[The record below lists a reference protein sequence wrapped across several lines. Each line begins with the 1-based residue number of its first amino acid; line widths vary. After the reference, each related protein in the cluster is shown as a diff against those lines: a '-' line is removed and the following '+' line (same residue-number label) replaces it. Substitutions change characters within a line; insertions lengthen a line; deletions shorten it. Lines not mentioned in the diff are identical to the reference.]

1 MIVKVLF
8 ALLLCFLAYRAYQYH
23 YCYKEY
29 LRFKKEGVVFN
40 DKNGFSFFRDI
51 QQLVAGCN
59 KSPTDFPFSRLV
71 KEILGVEVLPPV
83 TGLVFLGGVLAV
95 SVNSA
100 EFLEDIYIN

>member
-1 MIVKVLF
+1 
-8 ALLLCFLAYRAYQYH
+8 
-23 YCYKEY
+23 
-29 LRFKKEGVVFN
+29 
-40 DKNGFSFFRDI
+40 
-51 QQLVAGCN
+51 LVAGCN